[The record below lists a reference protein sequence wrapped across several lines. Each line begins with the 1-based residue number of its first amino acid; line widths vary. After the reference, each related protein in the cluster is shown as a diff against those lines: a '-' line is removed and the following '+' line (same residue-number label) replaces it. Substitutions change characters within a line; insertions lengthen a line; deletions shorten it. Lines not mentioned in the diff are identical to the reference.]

1 MQLFHYFIIIFII
14 LPFYFILYYFQGH
27 IFYSL
32 QGFMALDRHFTNGII
47 FTKSDWLPWG
57 GRDSVAF
64 GRIFTH
70 LKPSSGSVVLINTHH
85 DA

>member
-1 MQLFHYFIIIFII
+1 
-14 LPFYFILYYFQGH
+14 
-27 IFYSL
+27 
-32 QGFMALDRHFTNGII
+32 MALDRHFTNGII

-70 LKPSSGSVVLINTHH
+70 LKPSSGWVMSVNKHSS
-85 DA
+85 